1 MPLKL
6 GTLGPLLRLTFDS
19 MSDEDARDPVKVTNA
34 IGDSVETY
42 IAQLLS
48 QLMIGPTPGLGTTT
62 GPGAP
67 TGPGP
72 APIPGAILFK

>member
-6 GTLGPLLRLTFDS
+6 GTLGPLIRQTFDT
-19 MSDEDARDPVKVTNA
+19 MSPEDCQDPVKVANVL
-34 IGDSVETY
+34 GDSVETY
-42 IAQLLS
+42 IEQLLL

-62 GPGAP
+62 GPGSP

-72 APIPGAILFK
+72 VPIPGAILFK

>member
-6 GTLGPLLRLTFDS
+6 GTLGSLIRRTFDD
-19 MSDEDARDPVKVTNA
+19 MSDDEARDPVRVANA

-42 IAQLLS
+42 IEQLLL
-48 QLMIGPTPGLGTTT
+48 QLTIGPTPGLGTTSA
-62 GPGAP
+62 PGAP